1 VAPATFDSL
10 EILVVRTAPFHDG
23 LLLDLLRGELL
34 ER

>member
-1 VAPATFDSL
+1 VASRHSTFPRSGGPDG
-10 EILVVRTAPFHDG
+10 TFHDG